1 MVLAVLAMSTC
12 SPWVTWVVCCPLI
25 YIYIY
30 MVYIFSDLLEFLVDI
45 SYLCWRIFNQLTLFI
60 MAVTRNNLSMKMNG
74 KVGAYSFYTST
85 GGRQVARIANNS
97 SNYGE
102 TAKRTVAMQTRRS
115 RWGNLVSFY
124 SANKD
129 LMARAY
135 ERKAANISDYNRFMQ
150 LNIPLAS
157 VSLVKDDFMRGMAIL
172 QEYVIA
178 DGSLPEIDVAEVGEE
193 GCVFNLLTKI
203 DGEFADKTIGQV
215 SVDLLDNNPQL
226 QAGDQLTFVSYTNA
240 GTTPSTIRI
249 YRHLCEMTID
259 TNSAV
264 SFGSLK
270 YANIIAGNGL
280 KVVIAGQGDVFG
292 QAIIHSRSVGGS
304 LLVSRAKITLNN
316 DTLVEQ
322 FSEPEAVKR
331 AINSYGVDS
340 EKLLEP
346 GSTEQPRPSSLPE
359 LAKISSIISP
369 LGCARLKITDN
380 QSGAVFYNEAYLP
393 LGTMVNLSIVDS
405 VGYNIEKIPWPD
417 EPENYE
423 VVGDITFNIKG
434 VPTR

>member
-1 MVLAVLAMSTC
+1 
-12 SPWVTWVVCCPLI
+12 
-25 YIYIY
+25 
-30 MVYIFSDLLEFLVDI
+30 
-45 SYLCWRIFNQLTLFI
+45 

-135 ERKAANISDYNRFMQ
+135 ERKGANLSDYNRFMQ

-178 DGSLPEIDVAEVGEE
+178 DGSLPEIDVAEVQEDAM
-193 GCVFNLLTKI
+193 VFNLLTSL
-203 DGEFADKTIGQV
+203 DGEFTAYTIGAI
-215 SVDLLDNNPQL
+215 SVDLLDKNPQL
-226 QAGDQLTFVSYTNA
+226 QVGDQLTFLSYTNA

-249 YRHLCEMTID
+249 YRHLCEITLD
-259 TNSAV
+259 PKSAV
-264 SFGSLK
+264 SFGTLK
-270 YANIIAGNGL
+270 YANMVAGNGL
-280 KVVIAGQGDVFG
+280 KVVLAGDGNVFG
-292 QAIIHSRSVGGS
+292 QAIIHSRSAGGN
-304 LLVSRAKITLNN
+304 LLVSRAKISLNS
-316 DTLVEQ
+316 DTLVRQ
-322 FSEPEAVKR
+322 FSAPEAVKK
-331 AINSYGVDS
+331 AIDSYGVDT

-346 GSTEQPRPSSLPE
+346 GSPEQPMPAPVPSLATISAVITPPECATFLIRDADSGREIGTEASLPIGSR
-359 LAKISSIISP
+359 ISLDIS
-369 LGCARLKITDN
+369 A
-380 QSGAVFYNEAYLP
+380 NE
-393 LGTMVNLSIVDS
+393 
-405 VGYNIEKIPWPD
+405 GYNIVTSPQIED
-417 EPENYE
+417 SGNYE
-423 VVGDITFNIKG
+423 VTSSVTFTITGTPK
-434 VPTR
+434 V

>member
-1 MVLAVLAMSTC
+1 
-12 SPWVTWVVCCPLI
+12 
-25 YIYIY
+25 
-30 MVYIFSDLLEFLVDI
+30 
-45 SYLCWRIFNQLTLFI
+45 

-135 ERKAANISDYNRFMQ
+135 ERKGANLSDYNRFMQ

-178 DGSLPEIDVAEVGEE
+178 DGSLPEIDVAEVQED
-193 GCVFNLLTKI
+193 GCVFNLLTSL
-203 DGEFADKTIGQV
+203 DGEFAGYTIGAI
-215 SVDLLDNNPQL
+215 SVDLLGKNPQL
-226 QAGDQLTFVSYTNA
+226 QVGDQLTFVSYTNA

-259 TNSAV
+259 PKSAV
-264 SFGSLK
+264 SFGTLK

-304 LLVSRAKITLNN
+304 LLVSRAKITLNS
-316 DTLVEQ
+316 DTLVKQ
-322 FSEPEAVKR
+322 FSAPEAVKK
-331 AINSYGVDS
+331 AIDSYGVDS

-346 GSTEQPRPSSLPE
+346 GSTEQPKPAPMPE
-359 LAKISSIISP
+359 MATISAIINPPQCAK
-369 LGCARLKITDN
+369 LKITDN
-380 QSGAVFYNEAYLP
+380 ATGAIFYNEASLP
-393 LGTMVNLSIVDS
+393 IGSSFRVDVVAS
-405 VGYNIEKIPWPD
+405 EGYRVADFQPSYSD
-417 EPENYE
+417 PENID
-423 VVGDITFNIKG
+423 VLGDITFTITG
-434 VPTR
+434 AAQ

>member
-1 MVLAVLAMSTC
+1 
-12 SPWVTWVVCCPLI
+12 
-25 YIYIY
+25 
-30 MVYIFSDLLEFLVDI
+30 
-45 SYLCWRIFNQLTLFI
+45 

-135 ERKAANISDYNRFMQ
+135 ERKGANLSDYNRFMQ
-150 LNIPLAS
+150 LNIPLAT

-178 DGSLPEIDVAEVGEE
+178 DGSLPGIDVAEVQED

-203 DGEFADKTIGQV
+203 DGEFADKTIGQI

-226 QAGDQLTFVSYTNA
+226 QQGDQITFVSYTNA
-240 GTTPSTIRI
+240 GATPSTIRI

-259 TNSAV
+259 TKSAV

-270 YANIIAGNGL
+270 YANIIAGNGN

-304 LLVSRAKITLNN
+304 LLVSRAKITLNS
-316 DTLVEQ
+316 DTLVRQ
-322 FSEPEAVKR
+322 FSAPEAVKK
-331 AINSYGVDS
+331 AIDSYGVDS

-346 GSTEQPRPSSLPE
+346 GSSEQPKPAPMPE
-359 LAKISSIISP
+359 MATISAVINP
-369 LGCARLKITDN
+369 PECGKLKITDKAT
-380 QSGAVFYNEAYLP
+380 GAIFYNEASLP
-393 LGTMVNLSIVDS
+393 IGSSINVAVVES
-405 VGYNIEKIPWPD
+405 AGYKVTDMQPTYSD
-417 EPENYE
+417 PENID
-423 VVGDITFNIKG
+423 VVGDITFTLTG
-434 VPTR
+434 QAQQ

>member
-1 MVLAVLAMSTC
+1 
-12 SPWVTWVVCCPLI
+12 
-25 YIYIY
+25 
-30 MVYIFSDLLEFLVDI
+30 
-45 SYLCWRIFNQLTLFI
+45 

-135 ERKAANISDYNRFMQ
+135 ERKGANLSDYNRFMQ

-178 DGSLPEIDVAEVGEE
+178 DGSLPEIDVAEVEE
-193 GCVFNLLTKI
+193 TGMVFNLLSSL
-203 DGEFADKTIGQV
+203 DGEFADYTIG
-215 SVDLLDNNPQL
+215 SISADLLNKNPQL
-226 QAGDQLTFVSYTNA
+226 QEGDQITFVSYTNA
-240 GTTPSTIRI
+240 GATPSTIRI

-259 TNSAV
+259 TKSAV
-264 SFGSLK
+264 SFGTLK
-270 YANIIAGNGL
+270 YANIVAGNGL
-280 KVVIAGQGDVFG
+280 KVVLAGDGDVFG
-292 QAIIHSRSVGGS
+292 QAIIHSRSVGGN
-304 LLVSRAKITLNN
+304 LLVSHTKITLNN
-316 DTLVEQ
+316 ETLVKQ
-322 FSEPEAVKR
+322 FSAPEAVKK
-331 AINSYGVDS
+331 AIDSYGVDT

-346 GSTEQPRPSSLPE
+346 GSPQQPRPTHIDN
-359 LAKISSIISP
+359 LAMIDSVISP
-369 LGCARLKITDN
+369 AGCARLKITDKGTG
-380 QSGAVFYNEAYLP
+380 SVFYDSAP
-393 LGTMVNLSIVDS
+393 FPIGTQLSFEVVPS
-405 VGYNIEKIPWPD
+405 VGYDVVWEPQFAD
-417 EPENYE
+417 PENYE
-423 VVGDITFNIKG
+423 VIGDLTFNIKG
-434 VPTR
+434 TPKQQ

>member
-1 MVLAVLAMSTC
+1 
-12 SPWVTWVVCCPLI
+12 
-25 YIYIY
+25 
-30 MVYIFSDLLEFLVDI
+30 
-45 SYLCWRIFNQLTLFI
+45 

-135 ERKAANISDYNRFMQ
+135 ERKGSNLSDYNRFMQ
-150 LNIPLAS
+150 LNIPLAT

-178 DGSLPEIDVAEVGEE
+178 DGSLPEIDVAEVQED
-193 GCVFNLLTKI
+193 GCVFNLLTGI
-203 DGEFADKTIGQV
+203 DEEFASMTIGQV
-215 SVDLLDNNPQL
+215 SVDLLDHNPQL
-226 QAGDQLTFVSYTNA
+226 QTGDQITFVSYTNA

-259 TNSAV
+259 TKSAV
-264 SFGSLK
+264 SFGTLK

-304 LLVSRAKITLNN
+304 LLVSRAKITLNS
-316 DTLVEQ
+316 DTLVKQ
-322 FSEPEAVKR
+322 FSAPEAVKK
-331 AINSYGVDS
+331 AIDSYGVDT

-346 GSTEQPRPSSLPE
+346 GSPEQPAPSPIPALPLIQTIVE
-359 LAKISSIISP
+359 PEGSAN
-369 LGCARLKITDN
+369 LKIAVKN
-380 QSGAVFYNEAYLP
+380 SGEVFYNTASLPVGTIVELAAQASPGWEAA
-393 LGTMVNLSIVDS
+393 LS
-405 VGYNIEKIPWPD
+405 
-417 EPENYE
+417 PEVEDTSSYE
-423 VVGDITFNIKG
+423 VTGDITFYIKCTKEG
-434 VPTR
+434 

>member
-1 MVLAVLAMSTC
+1 
-12 SPWVTWVVCCPLI
+12 
-25 YIYIY
+25 
-30 MVYIFSDLLEFLVDI
+30 
-45 SYLCWRIFNQLTLFI
+45 

-135 ERKAANISDYNRFMQ
+135 ERKGANLSDYNRFMQ
-150 LNIPLAS
+150 LNIPLAT

-178 DGSLPEIDVAEVGEE
+178 DGSLPAIDVSEVEE
-193 GCVFNLLTKI
+193 DGMVFNLLTTM
-203 DGEFADKTIGQV
+203 DGEFADYTIGQI
-215 SVDLLDNNPQL
+215 SIDLLDKNPQL
-226 QAGDQLTFVSYTNA
+226 QEGDQLTFVSYTNA

-259 TNSAV
+259 TKSAV

-270 YANIIAGNGL
+270 YANMVAGNGL
-280 KVVIAGQGDVFG
+280 KVVLAGDGDVFG

-304 LLVSRAKITLNN
+304 LLVSRAKITLSS
-316 DTLVEQ
+316 DTLVRQ
-322 FSEPEAVKR
+322 FSEPEAVKK
-331 AINSYGVDS
+331 AIASYGVDG

-346 GSTEQPRPSSLPE
+346 GSPEQPAPRPIPE
-359 LAKISSIISP
+359 NPKISSIITP
-369 LGCARLKITDN
+369 EGCATFKIVNNTNGDTYLN
-380 QSGAVFYNEAYLP
+380 QAYVSP
-393 LGTMVNLSIVDS
+393 GDS
-405 VGYNIEKIPWPD
+405 VKIIVEPTAGYSVDYTPKLVDPN
-417 EPENYE
+417 NYE
-423 VVGDITFNIKG
+423 VVGDITFTVTGTPNQ
-434 VPTR
+434 

>member
-1 MVLAVLAMSTC
+1 
-12 SPWVTWVVCCPLI
+12 
-25 YIYIY
+25 
-30 MVYIFSDLLEFLVDI
+30 
-45 SYLCWRIFNQLTLFI
+45 

-135 ERKAANISDYNRFMQ
+135 ERKGSNLSDYNRFMQ

-178 DGSLPEIDVAEVGEE
+178 DGSLPEINVAEQGED
-193 GCVFNLLTKI
+193 GCVFNLLTSL
-203 DGEFADKTIGQV
+203 DGEFADNTIGQI
-215 SVDLLDNNPQL
+215 SVNLLDHNPQL
-226 QAGDQLTFVSYTNA
+226 QEGDQLTFVSYTNA

-249 YRHLCEMTID
+249 YRHLCEVTID
-259 TNSAV
+259 PKSAV
-264 SFGSLK
+264 SFGTLK
-270 YANIIAGNGL
+270 YANIVAGNGS
-280 KVVIAGQGDVFG
+280 KVVLAGQGNVFG

-316 DTLVEQ
+316 DTLVRQ
-322 FSEPEAVKR
+322 FSAPEAVKK
-331 AINSYGVDS
+331 AIDSYGVDA

-346 GSTEQPRPSSLPE
+346 GSSEQPRPSHNPSL
-359 LAKISSIISP
+359 ATIS
-369 LGCARLKITDN
+369 
-380 QSGAVFYNEAYLP
+380 AVFTPEAAGTLEIIDNETQERFQAPASFPVGKSVKLNFAPNFGYTLAVEP
-393 LGTMVNLSIVDS
+393 NPADRNNYIVEGSVAFKVTGTTA
-405 VGYNIEKIPWPD
+405 G
-417 EPENYE
+417 
-423 VVGDITFNIKG
+423 
-434 VPTR
+434 

>member
-1 MVLAVLAMSTC
+1 
-12 SPWVTWVVCCPLI
+12 
-25 YIYIY
+25 
-30 MVYIFSDLLEFLVDI
+30 
-45 SYLCWRIFNQLTLFI
+45 
-60 MAVTRNNLSMKMNG
+60 MNG

-124 SANKD
+124 SANRD
-129 LMARAY
+129 LIARAY
-135 ERKAANISDYNRFMQ
+135 ERKGANLSDYNRFMQ

-178 DGSLPEIDVAEVGEE
+178 DGSLPEIGVAEIGEE

-203 DGEFADKTIGQV
+203 DGEFADKTIGQI

-226 QAGDQLTFVSYTNA
+226 QVGDQLTFVSYTNA

-249 YRHLCEMTID
+249 YRHLCEMTLD
-259 TNSAV
+259 PKSAV

-304 LLVSRAKITLNN
+304 LLVSRAKITLNS
-316 DTLVEQ
+316 DTLVKQ
-322 FSEPEAVKR
+322 FSAPEAVKK
-331 AINSYGVDS
+331 AIDSYGVDAD
-340 EKLLEP
+340 KLLEP
-346 GSTEQPRPSSLPE
+346 GSPEQPRPAHIDSL
-359 LAKISSIISP
+359 ATIDSVISP
-369 LGCARLKITDN
+369 AGCARLKITDKGTG
-380 QSGAVFYNEAYLP
+380 SIFYDSATFP
-393 LGTMVNLSIVDS
+393 IGTLLQFDVIPSE
-405 VGYNIEKIPWPD
+405 GYNVDWEPQLGD
-417 EPENYE
+417 PENYE
-423 VVGDITFNIKG
+423 VVGDLTFNIKG
-434 VPTR
+434 TPKQG

>member
-1 MVLAVLAMSTC
+1 
-12 SPWVTWVVCCPLI
+12 
-25 YIYIY
+25 
-30 MVYIFSDLLEFLVDI
+30 
-45 SYLCWRIFNQLTLFI
+45 

-135 ERKAANISDYNRFMQ
+135 ERKGANLSDYNRFMQ

-178 DGSLPEIDVAEVGEE
+178 DGSLPEIGVAEIGEE

-215 SVDLLDNNPQL
+215 SLDLLDNNPQL
-226 QAGDQLTFVSYTNA
+226 QNGDQITFVSYTNA

-259 TNSAV
+259 TRSAV
-264 SFGSLK
+264 SFGTLR

-280 KVVIAGQGDVFG
+280 KVVIAGQGNVFG

-304 LLVSRAKITLNN
+304 LLVSRAKITLNS
-316 DTLVEQ
+316 DTLVSQ
-322 FSEPEAVKR
+322 FSAPEAVKK
-331 AINSYGVDS
+331 AIDSYGVDN

-346 GSTEQPRPSSLPE
+346 GSPEQPRPGHLPE
-359 LAKISSIISP
+359 IP
-369 LGCARLKITDN
+369 LIQTIVEPAGTANLQITVKD
-380 QSGAVFYNEAYLP
+380 SGAVYYNTASLP
-393 LGTMVNLSIVDS
+393 VGTVVSLNVSSPAGWESDLLDAPVDL
-405 VGYNIEKIPWPD
+405 
-417 EPENYE
+417 ENYE
-423 VVGDITFNIKG
+423 VTGDVTFYIKS
-434 VPTR
+434 TKAQ

>member
-1 MVLAVLAMSTC
+1 
-12 SPWVTWVVCCPLI
+12 
-25 YIYIY
+25 
-30 MVYIFSDLLEFLVDI
+30 
-45 SYLCWRIFNQLTLFI
+45 

-135 ERKAANISDYNRFMQ
+135 ERKGSNLSDYNRFMQ

-178 DGSLPEIDVAEVGEE
+178 DGSLPEINVAEQGED
-193 GCVFNLLTKI
+193 GCVFNLLTSL
-203 DGEFADKTIGQV
+203 DGEFADNTIGQI
-215 SVDLLDNNPQL
+215 SVNLLDHNPQL
-226 QAGDQLTFVSYTNA
+226 LEGDQLTFVSYTNA

-249 YRHLCEMTID
+249 YRHLCEVTID
-259 TNSAV
+259 PKSAV
-264 SFGSLK
+264 SFGTLK
-270 YANIIAGNGL
+270 YANIVAGNGS
-280 KVVIAGQGDVFG
+280 KVVLAGQGNVFG

-316 DTLVEQ
+316 DTLVRQ
-322 FSEPEAVKR
+322 FSAPEAVKK
-331 AINSYGVDS
+331 AIDSYGVDA

-346 GSTEQPRPSSLPE
+346 GSSEQPRPSHNPSL
-359 LAKISSIISP
+359 ATIS
-369 LGCARLKITDN
+369 
-380 QSGAVFYNEAYLP
+380 AVFTPEAAGSLQIIDNETQERFDAPASFPIGKSVKLNFAPNFGYTLAVEP
-393 LGTMVNLSIVDS
+393 NPADRNNYIVEGSVEFKVTGTTA
-405 VGYNIEKIPWPD
+405 G
-417 EPENYE
+417 
-423 VVGDITFNIKG
+423 
-434 VPTR
+434 

>member
-1 MVLAVLAMSTC
+1 
-12 SPWVTWVVCCPLI
+12 
-25 YIYIY
+25 
-30 MVYIFSDLLEFLVDI
+30 
-45 SYLCWRIFNQLTLFI
+45 

-135 ERKAANISDYNRFMQ
+135 ERKGANLSDYNRFMQ
-150 LNIPLAS
+150 LNIPLAT

-178 DGSLPEIDVAEVGEE
+178 DGSLPEIDVAEEGEE
-193 GCVFNLLTKI
+193 GMVFNLLTTL
-203 DGEFADKTIGQV
+203 DGNFADYTIGTI
-215 SVDLLDNNPQL
+215 SVDLLDKNPQL
-226 QAGDQLTFVSYTNA
+226 QNGDQLTFVSYTNA

-249 YRHLCEMTID
+249 YRQLCEMTID
-259 TNSAV
+259 NKSAV
-264 SFGSLK
+264 SFGTLK
-270 YANIIAGNGL
+270 YASIVAGNGL
-280 KVVIAGQGDVFG
+280 KVAIAGQDDVFG

-304 LLVSRAKITLNN
+304 LLVSRAKIKLNSP
-316 DTLVEQ
+316 TLVQQ
-322 FSEPEAVKR
+322 FSEPEAVKK
-331 AINSYGVDS
+331 AIESYGVDT

-346 GSTEQPRPSSLPE
+346 GSPEQPAPAPIPS
-359 LAKISSIISP
+359 LAKILITNTPSDAGSIRIVNEDEGISAANFLSVP
-369 LGCARLKITDN
+369 IGTTISLQPQPQDGYTLQGIEPTYPVQQDIVVNGDMSLTASWK
-380 QSGAVFYNEAYLP
+380 QSV
-393 LGTMVNLSIVDS
+393 
-405 VGYNIEKIPWPD
+405 
-417 EPENYE
+417 
-423 VVGDITFNIKG
+423 
-434 VPTR
+434 

>member
-1 MVLAVLAMSTC
+1 
-12 SPWVTWVVCCPLI
+12 
-25 YIYIY
+25 
-30 MVYIFSDLLEFLVDI
+30 
-45 SYLCWRIFNQLTLFI
+45 

-150 LNIPLAS
+150 LNIPLAT

-178 DGSLPEIDVAEVGEE
+178 DGSLPMIDVAEVQED

-203 DGEFADKTIGQV
+203 DGEFADKTIGQI

-226 QAGDQLTFVSYTNA
+226 QQGDQLTFVSYTNA

-259 TNSAV
+259 TKSAV
-264 SFGSLK
+264 SFGTLK
-270 YANIIAGNGL
+270 YANIIAGNGN

-304 LLVSRAKITLNN
+304 LLVSRAKIMLNS
-316 DTLVEQ
+316 DTLVRQ
-322 FSEPEAVKR
+322 FSAPEAVKK
-331 AINSYGVDS
+331 AIDSYGVDN

-346 GSTEQPRPSSLPE
+346 GSPEQPAPTPIPALPLIQTIVE
-359 LAKISSIISP
+359 PEGSAN
-369 LGCARLKITDN
+369 LKIAVKGT
-380 QSGAVFYNEAYLP
+380 GEVFYNTASLPVGTIVELTAQASPGWEAA
-393 LGTMVNLSIVDS
+393 LSPVVEDTS
-405 VGYNIEKIPWPD
+405 
-417 EPENYE
+417 NYE
-423 VVGDITFNIKG
+423 VTGDITFFIKCTKEG
-434 VPTR
+434 

>member
-1 MVLAVLAMSTC
+1 
-12 SPWVTWVVCCPLI
+12 
-25 YIYIY
+25 
-30 MVYIFSDLLEFLVDI
+30 
-45 SYLCWRIFNQLTLFI
+45 

-135 ERKAANISDYNRFMQ
+135 ERKGANLSDYNRFMQ

-178 DGSLPEIDVAEVGEE
+178 DGSLPEIDVAEVQETGM
-193 GCVFNLLTKI
+193 VFNLLSKI
-203 DGEFADKTIGQV
+203 DGEFADNTIGQI

-226 QAGDQLTFVSYTNA
+226 QEGDQLTFISYTNA

-259 TNSAV
+259 TKSAV
-264 SFGSLK
+264 SFGTLK
-270 YANIIAGNGL
+270 YANIIAGNGN

-292 QAIIHSRSVGGS
+292 QAIIHSRSAGGS
-304 LLVSRAKITLNN
+304 LFVSRAKIMLNS
-316 DTLVEQ
+316 DTLVRQ
-322 FSEPEAVKR
+322 FSAPEAVKK
-331 AINSYGVDS
+331 AIDSYGVDA

-346 GSTEQPRPSSLPE
+346 GSPEQPAPTPIPALPLIQTIVE
-359 LAKISSIISP
+359 PAGS
-369 LGCARLKITDN
+369 ANLKIAVKGT
-380 QSGAVFYNEAYLP
+380 GEVFYNTASLPVGTIVELTAQAAPGWEAA
-393 LGTMVNLSIVDS
+393 LSPVVEDTS
-405 VGYNIEKIPWPD
+405 
-417 EPENYE
+417 NYE
-423 VVGDITFNIKG
+423 VTEDVTFFIKC
-434 VPTR
+434 TKIQ

>member
-1 MVLAVLAMSTC
+1 
-12 SPWVTWVVCCPLI
+12 
-25 YIYIY
+25 
-30 MVYIFSDLLEFLVDI
+30 
-45 SYLCWRIFNQLTLFI
+45 

-157 VSLVKDDFMRGMAIL
+157 VSLVKDDFLRGMAIL

-178 DGSLPEIDVAEVGEE
+178 DGSLPGIDVAEVQED
-193 GCVFNLLTKI
+193 GCVFNLLTSL
-203 DGEFADKTIGQV
+203 DGEFADNTIGAI
-215 SVDLLDNNPQL
+215 SVNLLDKNPQL
-226 QAGDQLTFVSYTNA
+226 QVGDQLTFVSYTNA

-259 TNSAV
+259 PKSAV
-264 SFGSLK
+264 SFGTLK
-270 YANIIAGNGL
+270 YANIVAGNGL
-280 KVVIAGQGDVFG
+280 KVVLAGQGDVFG

-304 LLVSRAKITLNN
+304 LLVSRAKITLNS
-316 DTLVEQ
+316 DTLVRQ
-322 FSEPEAVKR
+322 FSAPEAVKK
-331 AINSYGVDS
+331 AIDSYGVDS

-346 GSTEQPRPSSLPE
+346 GSPEQPAPAPIAP
-359 LAKISSIISP
+359 LAMISAVINPAGS
-369 LGCARLKITDN
+369 ARMVITDN
-380 QSGAVFYNEAYLP
+380 VTQAKYYGSASLPIGSNVNITFEASEGYSVTTVEPGLA
-393 LGTMVNLSIVDS
+393 DS
-405 VGYNIEKIPWPD
+405 
-417 EPENYE
+417 ENFE
-423 VVGDITFNIKG
+423 VVGDVTFNIKC
-434 VPTR
+434 TKTT

>member
-1 MVLAVLAMSTC
+1 
-12 SPWVTWVVCCPLI
+12 
-25 YIYIY
+25 
-30 MVYIFSDLLEFLVDI
+30 
-45 SYLCWRIFNQLTLFI
+45 

-135 ERKAANISDYNRFMQ
+135 ERKGANLSDYNRFMQ
-150 LNIPLAS
+150 LNIPLAT

-178 DGSLPEIDVAEVGEE
+178 DGSLPEIDVAEVQED
-193 GCVFNLLTKI
+193 GCVFNLLTGI

-215 SVDLLDNNPQL
+215 SVDLLDHNPQL
-226 QAGDQLTFVSYTNA
+226 QQGDQITFVDYTNA

-259 TNSAV
+259 TKSAV
-264 SFGSLK
+264 SFGTLK

-280 KVVIAGQGDVFG
+280 KVVVAGQGDVFG
-292 QAIIHSRSVGGS
+292 QAVIHSRSVGGS

-316 DTLVEQ
+316 DTLVRQ
-322 FSEPEAVKR
+322 FSAPEAVKK
-331 AINSYGVDS
+331 AIDSYGVDAD
-340 EKLLEP
+340 KLLEP
-346 GSTEQPRPSSLPE
+346 GSPAQPRPSHIENLAMIDSVISPAGCATLKIIDHVASKTWNNEASLP
-359 LAKISSIISP
+359 I
-369 LGCARLKITDN
+369 G
-380 QSGAVFYNEAYLP
+380 
-393 LGTMVNLSIVDS
+393 SIVEITAVPAEGYTIS
-405 VGYNIEKIPWPD
+405 VIEPEMTD
-417 EPENYE
+417 PENYE
-423 VVGDITFNIKG
+423 VVGDVTFSVKG
-434 VPTR
+434 SRNA

>member
-1 MVLAVLAMSTC
+1 
-12 SPWVTWVVCCPLI
+12 
-25 YIYIY
+25 
-30 MVYIFSDLLEFLVDI
+30 
-45 SYLCWRIFNQLTLFI
+45 

-135 ERKAANISDYNRFMQ
+135 ERKGANLSDYNRFMQ
-150 LNIPLAS
+150 LNIPLAT
-157 VSLVKDDFMRGMAIL
+157 VSLVKDDFLRGMAIL

-178 DGSLPEIDVAEVGEE
+178 DGSLPEINVAEQGEE
-193 GCVFNLLTKI
+193 GCVFNLLTSI
-203 DGEFADKTIGQV
+203 DGEFADNTIGQI
-215 SVDLLDNNPQL
+215 SVNLLDRNPQL
-226 QAGDQLTFVSYTNA
+226 QQGDQITFVSYTNE

-259 TNSAV
+259 TKSSV
-264 SFGSLK
+264 SFGTLK
-270 YANIIAGNGL
+270 YANIVAGNGS
-280 KVVIAGQGDVFG
+280 KVVLAGDGNVFG
-292 QAIIHSRSVGGS
+292 QAIIHSRSVGGN

-316 DTLVEQ
+316 DTLVRQ
-322 FSEPEAVKR
+322 FSAPEAVKK
-331 AINSYGVDS
+331 AIDSYGVDA

-346 GSTEQPRPSSLPE
+346 GSPQQPKPTHTPSLPMIKTIVE
-359 LAKISSIISP
+359 PEGSAN
-369 LGCARLKITDN
+369 LKIVVKN
-380 QSGAVFYNEAYLP
+380 SGEVYYNTASLPVGTIVELTAQASAGWEAA
-393 LGTMVNLSIVDS
+393 LSPVVEDTS
-405 VGYNIEKIPWPD
+405 
-417 EPENYE
+417 NYE
-423 VVGDITFNIKG
+423 VTGDITFHIKC
-434 VPTR
+434 TKE

>member
-1 MVLAVLAMSTC
+1 
-12 SPWVTWVVCCPLI
+12 
-25 YIYIY
+25 
-30 MVYIFSDLLEFLVDI
+30 
-45 SYLCWRIFNQLTLFI
+45 

-135 ERKAANISDYNRFMQ
+135 ERKGANLSDYNRFMQ

-178 DGSLPEIDVAEVGEE
+178 DGSLPAIDVAEVEEE
-193 GCVFNLLTKI
+193 GCVFNLLTSL
-203 DGEFADKTIGQV
+203 DGEFASYTIGAI
-215 SVDLLDNNPQL
+215 SVDLLDHNPQL
-226 QAGDQLTFVSYTNA
+226 QVGDQLTFLSYTNA
-240 GTTPSTIRI
+240 GATPSTIRI
-249 YRHLCEMTID
+249 YRHLCEVTID
-259 TNSAV
+259 PKSAV
-264 SFGSLK
+264 SFGTLK
-270 YANIIAGNGL
+270 YANMVAGNGL
-280 KVVIAGQGDVFG
+280 KMVLAGDGDVFG

-304 LLVSRAKITLNN
+304 LLVSRAKITLNS
-316 DTLVEQ
+316 DTLVRQ
-322 FSEPEAVKR
+322 FSTPEAVKK
-331 AINSYGVDS
+331 AIDSYGVDT

-346 GSTEQPRPSSLPE
+346 GSSEQPKPAPIPAMAMVSSV
-359 LAKISSIISP
+359 ISP
-369 LGCARLKITDN
+369 ANCATFKIIDN
-380 QSGAVFYNEAYLP
+380 SEGKTYLNQASLQTGTSIKIVVEPKEGYSVDYLP
-393 LGTMVNLSIVDS
+393 KLVDP
-405 VGYNIEKIPWPD
+405 N
-417 EPENYE
+417 NYE
-423 VVGDITFNIKG
+423 VVGDITFNVTG
-434 VPTR
+434 TPTI

>member
-1 MVLAVLAMSTC
+1 
-12 SPWVTWVVCCPLI
+12 
-25 YIYIY
+25 
-30 MVYIFSDLLEFLVDI
+30 
-45 SYLCWRIFNQLTLFI
+45 

-135 ERKAANISDYNRFMQ
+135 ERKGANLSDYNRFMQ

-178 DGSLPEIDVAEVGEE
+178 DGSLPEIGVAEVEE
-193 GCVFNLLTKI
+193 TGMVFNLLSKI
-203 DGEFADKTIGQV
+203 DGEFADNTIGQI
-215 SVDLLDNNPQL
+215 SQDLLDNNPQL
-226 QAGDQLTFVSYTNA
+226 KQGDQLTFISYTNA

-259 TNSAV
+259 TKSAV
-264 SFGSLK
+264 NFGTLK
-270 YANIIAGNGL
+270 YANIIAGNGN

-304 LLVSRAKITLNN
+304 LLVSRAKIMLNS
-316 DTLVEQ
+316 DTLVKQ
-322 FSEPEAVKR
+322 FSAPEAVKK
-331 AINSYGVDS
+331 AIDSYGVDAD
-340 EKLLEP
+340 KLLEP
-346 GSTEQPRPSSLPE
+346 GSSQQPRPAHVPSF
-359 LAKISSIISP
+359 AKISAVITPPECATFLVRDAETGKSLGSEVSLPIGSVVSLDITANERYNIVTSP
-369 LGCARLKITDN
+369 NVEDSGQYVVTDN
-380 QSGAVFYNEAYLP
+380 VTFTIT
-393 LGTMVNLSIVDS
+393 GTL
-405 VGYNIEKIPWPD
+405 
-417 EPENYE
+417 
-423 VVGDITFNIKG
+423 KG
-434 VPTR
+434 

>member
-1 MVLAVLAMSTC
+1 
-12 SPWVTWVVCCPLI
+12 
-25 YIYIY
+25 
-30 MVYIFSDLLEFLVDI
+30 
-45 SYLCWRIFNQLTLFI
+45 
-60 MAVTRNNLSMKMNG
+60 MKMNG

-135 ERKAANISDYNRFMQ
+135 ERKGANLSDYNRFMQ

-178 DGSLPEIDVAEVGEE
+178 DGSLPGIDVAEVQED

-203 DGEFADKTIGQV
+203 DGEFADKTIGQI

-226 QAGDQLTFVSYTNA
+226 QQGDQLTFVSYTNA

-259 TNSAV
+259 TKSAV
-264 SFGSLK
+264 SFGTLK

-304 LLVSRAKITLNN
+304 LLVSRAKITLNS
-316 DTLVEQ
+316 DTLVRQ
-322 FSEPEAVKR
+322 FSAPEAVKK
-331 AINSYGVDS
+331 AIDSYGVDAD
-340 EKLLEP
+340 KLLEP
-346 GSTEQPRPSSLPE
+346 GSSQQPRPSHTPSLARISAEITPPECAEITIKDLSTETVYDNVASLP
-359 LAKISSIISP
+359 I
-369 LGCARLKITDN
+369 G
-380 QSGAVFYNEAYLP
+380 
-393 LGTMVNLSIVDS
+393 SIVEIE
-405 VGYNIEKIPWPD
+405 VLGKEGWNIVTTPSIDDLMNW
-417 EPENYE
+417 E
-423 VVGDITFNIKG
+423 VSGPLTVKVTG
-434 VPTR
+434 TRTA

>member
-1 MVLAVLAMSTC
+1 
-12 SPWVTWVVCCPLI
+12 
-25 YIYIY
+25 
-30 MVYIFSDLLEFLVDI
+30 
-45 SYLCWRIFNQLTLFI
+45 

-178 DGSLPEIDVAEVGEE
+178 DGSLPEIGVAEVEE
-193 GCVFNLLTKI
+193 TGMVFNLLSKI
-203 DGEFADKTIGQV
+203 DGEFADNTIGQI

-226 QAGDQLTFVSYTNA
+226 QVGDQLTFVSYTNA

-249 YRHLCEMTID
+249 YRHLCEMTLD
-259 TNSAV
+259 PKSAV

-270 YANIIAGNGL
+270 YANIIAGNGN

-304 LLVSRAKITLNN
+304 LLVSRAKITLSS
-316 DTLVEQ
+316 DTLVRQ
-322 FSEPEAVKR
+322 FSAPEAVKK
-331 AINSYGVDS
+331 AIDSYGVDT

-346 GSTEQPRPSSLPE
+346 GSSEQPRTPHAPSLATISAVFTPANCGVLTVTVKKTGETSTAPVSLPVGTEVE
-359 LAKISSIISP
+359 LSFDPSP
-369 LGCARLKITDN
+369 GYNLAFENVPEDTDN
-380 QSGAVFYNEAYLP
+380 YIVEGSVEFKVT
-393 LGTMVNLSIVDS
+393 GTAGS
-405 VGYNIEKIPWPD
+405 
-417 EPENYE
+417 
-423 VVGDITFNIKG
+423 
-434 VPTR
+434 

>member
-1 MVLAVLAMSTC
+1 
-12 SPWVTWVVCCPLI
+12 
-25 YIYIY
+25 
-30 MVYIFSDLLEFLVDI
+30 
-45 SYLCWRIFNQLTLFI
+45 

-135 ERKAANISDYNRFMQ
+135 ERKGANLSDYNRFMQ
-150 LNIPLAS
+150 LNIPLAT
-157 VSLVKDDFMRGMAIL
+157 VSLVKDDFLRGMAIL

-178 DGSLPEIDVAEVGEE
+178 DGSLPEINVAEQGEE
-193 GCVFNLLTKI
+193 GCVFNLLTSI
-203 DGEFADKTIGQV
+203 DGEFADNTIGQI
-215 SVDLLDNNPQL
+215 SVNLLDRNPQL
-226 QAGDQLTFVSYTNA
+226 QQGDQITFVSYTNA

-259 TNSAV
+259 TKSSV
-264 SFGSLK
+264 SFGTLK
-270 YANIIAGNGL
+270 YANIVAGNGS
-280 KVVIAGQGDVFG
+280 KVVLAGDGNVFG
-292 QAIIHSRSVGGS
+292 QAIIHSRSVGGN

-316 DTLVEQ
+316 DTLVRQ
-322 FSEPEAVKR
+322 FSAPEAVKK
-331 AINSYGVDS
+331 AIDSYGVDA

-346 GSTEQPRPSSLPE
+346 GSPQQPKPTHTPSLPMIKTIVE
-359 LAKISSIISP
+359 PEGSAN
-369 LGCARLKITDN
+369 LKIVVKS
-380 QSGAVFYNEAYLP
+380 SGEVYYNTASLPVGTIVELTAQASAGWEAA
-393 LGTMVNLSIVDS
+393 LSPVVEDTS
-405 VGYNIEKIPWPD
+405 
-417 EPENYE
+417 NYE
-423 VVGDITFNIKG
+423 VTGDITFHIKC
-434 VPTR
+434 TKE

>member
-1 MVLAVLAMSTC
+1 
-12 SPWVTWVVCCPLI
+12 
-25 YIYIY
+25 
-30 MVYIFSDLLEFLVDI
+30 
-45 SYLCWRIFNQLTLFI
+45 

-124 SANKD
+124 SANRD

-135 ERKAANISDYNRFMQ
+135 ERKGANLSDYNRFMQ

-178 DGSLPEIDVAEVGEE
+178 DGSLPGIDVAEVQED
-193 GCVFNLLTKI
+193 GCVFNLLTGI

-215 SVDLLDNNPQL
+215 SVDLLDHNPQL
-226 QAGDQLTFVSYTNA
+226 QTGDQLTFISYTNA
-240 GTTPSTIRI
+240 GATPSTIRI

-259 TNSAV
+259 TKSAV

-270 YANIIAGNGL
+270 YANMVAGNGL
-280 KVVIAGQGDVFG
+280 KVVLAGQGDVFG
-292 QAIIHSRSVGGS
+292 QAIIHSRSAGGN
-304 LLVSRAKITLNN
+304 LLVSRTKITLNS
-316 DTLVEQ
+316 DTLVRQ
-322 FSEPEAVKR
+322 FSAPEAVKK
-331 AINSYGVDS
+331 AIDSYGVDT

-346 GSTEQPRPSSLPE
+346 GSSEQPRPAHIDSLPTIKTIVE
-359 LAKISSIISP
+359 PEGS
-369 LGCARLKITDN
+369 GELKITDKAT
-380 QSGAVFYNEAYLP
+380 GAVYYNTASLP
-393 LGTMVNLSIVDS
+393 LGSIVCLVAHS
-405 VGYNIEKIPWPD
+405 NEGYEGTLYPD
-417 EPENYE
+417 VQDMENYE
-423 VVGDITFNIKG
+423 ITGDVTFYILNTKAQ
-434 VPTR
+434 

>member
-1 MVLAVLAMSTC
+1 
-12 SPWVTWVVCCPLI
+12 
-25 YIYIY
+25 
-30 MVYIFSDLLEFLVDI
+30 
-45 SYLCWRIFNQLTLFI
+45 

-135 ERKAANISDYNRFMQ
+135 ERKGSNLSDYNRFMQ

-178 DGSLPEIDVAEVGEE
+178 DGSLPEINVAEQEE
-193 GCVFNLLTKI
+193 DGCVFNLLTSM
-203 DGEFADKTIGQV
+203 DGEFADYTIGQI
-215 SVDLLDNNPQL
+215 SVDLLDHNPQL
-226 QAGDQLTFVSYTNA
+226 QQGDQLTFVSYTNA

-249 YRHLCEMTID
+249 YRQLCEVTID
-259 TNSAV
+259 PKSAV
-264 SFGSLK
+264 SFSTLK
-270 YANIIAGNGL
+270 YANIVAGNGL
-280 KVVIAGQGDVFG
+280 KVVLAGQGNVFG
-292 QAIIHSRSVGGS
+292 QAIIHSRSVGGN

-316 DTLVEQ
+316 DTLVRQ
-322 FSEPEAVKR
+322 FSEPEAVQK
-331 AINSYGVDS
+331 AIASYGVDT

-346 GSTEQPRPSSLPE
+346 GSPQQPKPKPIPAI
-359 LAKISSIISP
+359 AKVSSIISP
-369 LGCARLKITDN
+369 AGCATFKIIDN
-380 QSGAVFYNEAYLP
+380 SEGKTYLNQAS
-393 LGTMVNLSIVDS
+393 LTTGTSVKIVVEPAAGYS
-405 VGYNIEKIPWPD
+405 VDYSPKLVDPN
-417 EPENYE
+417 NYE
-423 VVGDITFNIKG
+423 VVGDITFTVTGTPNG
-434 VPTR
+434 

>member
-1 MVLAVLAMSTC
+1 
-12 SPWVTWVVCCPLI
+12 
-25 YIYIY
+25 
-30 MVYIFSDLLEFLVDI
+30 
-45 SYLCWRIFNQLTLFI
+45 

-150 LNIPLAS
+150 LNIPLAT

-178 DGSLPEIDVAEVGEE
+178 DGSLPEIDVAEVQED
-193 GCVFNLLTKI
+193 GCVFNLLTSI
-203 DGEFADKTIGQV
+203 DGEFADNTIGQI
-215 SVDLLDNNPQL
+215 SVNLLDNNPQL
-226 QAGDQLTFVSYTNA
+226 QQGDQITFVSYTNA

-259 TNSAV
+259 TKSAV
-264 SFGSLK
+264 SFGTLK
-270 YANIIAGNGL
+270 YANMVAGNGL
-280 KVVIAGQGDVFG
+280 KVVIAGDGNVFG
-292 QAIIHSRSVGGS
+292 QAIIHSRSAGGN
-304 LLVSRAKITLNN
+304 LLVSRAKITLNS
-316 DTLVEQ
+316 DTLVRQ
-322 FSEPEAVKR
+322 FSAPEAVKR
-331 AINSYGVDS
+331 AIDSYGVDT

-346 GSTEQPRPSSLPE
+346 GSPQQPAPAPVPSLATISAVFTPE
-359 LAKISSIISP
+359 ASGQLV
-369 LGCARLKITDN
+369 ITDN
-380 QSGAVFYNEAYLP
+380 ETKEVFYDSASFPIGKSIKLNFASNSGYTLSVEPNPADRNNYIVTGP
-393 LGTMVNLSIVDS
+393 VEFKVTGTSES
-405 VGYNIEKIPWPD
+405 
-417 EPENYE
+417 
-423 VVGDITFNIKG
+423 
-434 VPTR
+434 

>member
-1 MVLAVLAMSTC
+1 
-12 SPWVTWVVCCPLI
+12 
-25 YIYIY
+25 
-30 MVYIFSDLLEFLVDI
+30 
-45 SYLCWRIFNQLTLFI
+45 

-135 ERKAANISDYNRFMQ
+135 ERKGANLSDYNRFMQ

-178 DGSLPEIDVAEVGEE
+178 DGSLPEIGVAEVQED
-193 GCVFNLLTKI
+193 GCVFNLLTGI

-215 SVDLLDNNPQL
+215 SLDLLDHNPQL
-226 QAGDQLTFVSYTNA
+226 QQGDQLTFVSYTNA

-259 TNSAV
+259 TKSAV
-264 SFGSLK
+264 SFGTLR

-304 LLVSRAKITLNN
+304 LLVSRAKITLNS
-316 DTLVEQ
+316 DTLVRQ
-322 FSEPEAVKR
+322 FSAPEAVKK
-331 AINSYGVDS
+331 AIDSYGVDN

-346 GSTEQPRPSSLPE
+346 GSPEQPRPSHTPS
-359 LAKISSIISP
+359 LAKISAVITP
-369 LGCARLKITDN
+369 PECA
-380 QSGAVFYNEAYLP
+380 
-393 LGTMVNLSIVDS
+393 
-405 VGYNIEKIPWPD
+405 
-417 EPENYE
+417 
-423 VVGDITFNIKG
+423 TFNVYDYESKQTFEGGASLPIGSVVALNKRSAPG
-434 VPTR
+434 FDTVMTPEVEDPGSYTVTGDVEFTITGTPKQV

>member
-1 MVLAVLAMSTC
+1 
-12 SPWVTWVVCCPLI
+12 
-25 YIYIY
+25 
-30 MVYIFSDLLEFLVDI
+30 
-45 SYLCWRIFNQLTLFI
+45 

-135 ERKAANISDYNRFMQ
+135 ERKATNISDYNRFMQ

-178 DGSLPEIDVAEVGEE
+178 DGSLPEIDVAEVQED

-215 SVDLLDNNPQL
+215 SLDLLDNNPQL
-226 QAGDQLTFVSYTNA
+226 QQGDQLTFVSYTNA

-259 TNSAV
+259 TKSAV
-264 SFGSLK
+264 SFGTLK

-304 LLVSRAKITLNN
+304 LLVSRAKITLNS
-316 DTLVEQ
+316 DTLVRQ
-322 FSEPEAVKR
+322 FSAPEAVKK
-331 AINSYGVDS
+331 AIDSYGVDAD
-340 EKLLEP
+340 KLLEP
-346 GSTEQPRPSSLPE
+346 GSTQQPRPTHIPSLATISARFDPAECGKLLVFRKDTREEVETPVSLPVGTEVE
-359 LAKISSIISP
+359 LSFNP
-369 LGCARLKITDN
+369 FPGYQLVVNPEPTDPDN
-380 QSGAVFYNEAYLP
+380 Y
-393 LGTMVNLSIVDS
+393 IVTDS
-405 VGYNIEKIPWPD
+405 VEFKVTGTSQ
-417 EPENYE
+417 
-423 VVGDITFNIKG
+423 G
-434 VPTR
+434 